1 MKGIEVFNLFSILSH
16 LTIEYSNGDV
26 ESGDRLIEAIKK
38 EDMQA
43 AYLDGDKA
51 IVASKDDIT
60 FFISK
65 SSRIN
70 WFLSPIVRIKR
81 KKRYI
86 TRIGYDEEL

>member
-1 MKGIEVFNLFSILSH
+1 MKGIEVYNIFSTLSH
-16 LTIEYSNGDV
+16 LTIEHSKEDE
-26 ESGDRLIEAIKK
+26 ESGDQLIEAIKK

-51 IVASKDDIT
+51 IVASKGNIT
-60 FFISK
+60 FFISR

-86 TRIGYDEEL
+86 TNIGYEEEV